1 MTCIDKMGS
10 GRKGILWTN
19 RGRQPSA
26 DKKVVFYLMLSVMNL
41 AESSCV
47 DLLGDEN
54 KELKQQVK

>member
-1 MTCIDKMGS
+1 MGS
-10 GRKGILWTN
+10 GRKGIPWTN

-26 DKKVVFYLMLSVMNL
+26 DKKVVFLLNAVSD
-41 AESSCV
+41 ESGRIICV

>member
-1 MTCIDKMGS
+1 MGS
-10 GRKGILWTN
+10 GRKGIPWTN

-41 AESSCV
+41 AESSV